1 MNLELRSTLDANGAV
16 TWGTPVAGAADSD
29 TAYHSRRVR
38 SIALAIAR
46 ELGLDGPELAAV
58 GQAALFHDIGKLAI
72 PEQILSKPDVLT
84 GEEWAL
90 MRTHSDEGARML
102 ETTKSFADAVPA
114 VRHHHER
121 FDGTGYPGG
130 LAGEEIPL
138 GARVVHVADAL
149 DSMLTDRVYRP
160 GRPPAEALAELR
172 RESGRQFCPSCI
184 AAVERIVASG
194 ALSDLGLTPPV
205 LTAV

>member
-1 MNLELRSTLDANGAV
+1 MNLELRSTLNPRSAALWQAPV
-16 TWGTPVAGAADSD
+16 TVAADTD
-29 TAYHSRRVR
+29 TADHSRRVR
-38 SIALAIAR
+38 SIALGIAR
-46 ELGLDGPELAAV
+46 ELGLERGELAAV
-58 GQAALFHDIGKLAI
+58 AQAALFHDIGKLAI
-72 PEQILSKPDVLT
+72 PEAILHKPDVLT
-84 GEEWAL
+84 DEEWVL

-102 ETTKSFADAVPA
+102 ETTRSFAAAVPA

-121 FDGTGYPGG
+121 YDGTGYPSG

-149 DSMLTDRVYRP
+149 DSMLTDRIYRP
-160 GRPPAEALAELR
+160 GRPPVEALAELR

-184 AAVERIVASG
+184 SALERVVASG
-194 ALSDLGLTPPV
+194 TLSELGLTPPV